1 MSRRDKLTERL
12 CKRPKDF
19 TWDELEKL
27 LAAYGFLQLK
37 GGKTGGSRRK
47 FYNESSQEVLDLH
60 KPHPGNILKP
70 YQLDLIIEKLNVC
83 QPAVKPSQG

>member
-1 MSRRDKLTERL
+1 MTERL

-27 LAAYGFLQLK
+27 LAAYGFQQLK

-47 FYNESSQEVLDLH
+47 FYNEASQEVLDLH

-70 YQLDLIIEKLNVC
+70 YQLDVIIEKLNIC
-83 QPAVKPSQG
+83 PPPVKSPQD

>member
-1 MSRRDKLTERL
+1 MSQLDKLIARL
-12 CKRPKDF
+12 CSKPKNF

-27 LAAYGFLQLK
+27 LAARGFALLK

-47 FYNESSQEVLDLH
+47 FYNEATKEVLDLH

-70 YQLDLIIEKLNVC
+70 YQLTLIIEKLGTC
-83 QPAVKPSQG
+83 